1 MPPMVEYMLEAADH
15 IQEGIKKCVAEQ
27 LRIFVES
34 TQGEVNDDEYK
45 NRCLV

>member
-1 MPPMVEYMLEAADH
+1 MPPTVEYMLEVVDR

-34 TQGEVNDDEYK
+34 IQGEVNDDEYK